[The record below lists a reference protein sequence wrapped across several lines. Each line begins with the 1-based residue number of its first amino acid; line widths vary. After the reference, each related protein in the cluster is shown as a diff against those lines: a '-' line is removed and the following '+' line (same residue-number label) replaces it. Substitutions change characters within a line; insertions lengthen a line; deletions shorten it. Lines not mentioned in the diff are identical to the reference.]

1 MAEQIYLKHRMFPAT
16 TATVN
21 MKTEFTVSVN
31 EIT

>member
-1 MAEQIYLKHRMFPAT
+1 MAEQIYLKHHMLPAT

-21 MKTEFTVSVN
+21 KNTEFTVSVN